1 MKVSFINFSA
11 FAFGTRAISSYLKSK
26 GHKTQMLF
34 FPNVSDRQIN
44 EKLLENIYE
53 IVKDSDVIGISIMCS
68 DYFESIKIT
77 KYLKKR
83 LNVPIIWGGPQPIAD
98 PEECIKH
105 CDGVCIGEGEEAFLE
120 LVGKIKGKK
129 DYSKVSNFWF
139 KNSKNHPMELVTDLD
154 KYPFP
159 DYDFENHFI
168 YDEKKRVFK
177 KIDKNDLIKHVF
189 LNNFVQYGNYKMYH
203 FVSTRGCPHNCTY
216 CGNSILR
223 RKYKGTYVRKRSN
236 VNVIAELK
244 WIKQKFPFINYIAFE
259 DDTFTIR
266 SDEEIIEFSR
276 MYKREI
282 DLPFHL
288 SSTALTLNETKLK
301 TLLDC
306 GLTSVRI
313 GIQSG
318 SERILKEVYKRN
330 IPNTAT
336 IRCAKLLHKYRK
348 RFKHLNIYDFIFD
361 NPFETTEDY
370 IETIKLISKLPKPY
384 VALYHSLSFYPGTEL
399 LDMAR
404 DAGYIHDEKG
414 QVYNKST
421 RAGEF
426 NYIRFFATSY
436 PIIPIRFPKWFLRYL
451 TREKRVKNWNRKKF
465 NQLFRPLTIFV
476 LFSSYSIQKLKGV
489 IRNGITIDEIKTISQ
504 RVKEHFF
511 TKSVARKL

>member
-53 IVKDSDVIGISIMCS
+53 IVKDSDVIGMSIMCS

-83 LNVPIIWGGPQPIAD
+83 MKAPIIWGGPQPIAD
-98 PEECIKH
+98 PVEAIKH

-120 LVGKIKGKK
+120 LVEKIEKK
-129 DYSKVSNFWF
+129 EDYSKIQNFWF
-139 KNSKNHPMELVTDLD
+139 KDIRNPPMELVTDLE

-159 DYDFENHFI
+159 DYDMKNHFI
-168 YDEKKRVFK
+168 YDEKKGIFK
-177 KIDKNDLIKHVF
+177 GIENDDMIKYIF
-189 LNNFVQYGNYKMYH
+189 LNNFAQYGDYKMYH

-223 RKYKGTYVRKRSN
+223 RKYKGKYVRKRSN
-236 VNVIAELK
+236 KNVIAELK
-244 WIKQKFPFINYIAFE
+244 WIKEKFPFINYMAFE

-276 MYKREI
+276 MYKRYI

-288 SSTALTLNETKLK
+288 SSTALTLNDIKLNA
-301 TLLDC
+301 LLNC

-318 SERILKEVYKRN
+318 SERVLKEVYKRN
-330 IPNTAT
+330 IPNNAT
-336 IRCAKLLHKYRK
+336 IICANLLHKYRK

-361 NPFETTEDY
+361 NPFETTEDH
-370 IETIKLISKLPKPY
+370 IETLKLISNLPKPY

-404 DAGYIHDEKG
+404 AAGYIHDEKG

-436 PIIPIRFPKWFLRYL
+436 PIIPIRFPKWFLRSL
-451 TREKRVKNWNRKKF
+451 TKEKRVKYWNQKKF
-465 NQLFRPLTIFV
+465 NRLFKPLTIFV
-476 LFSSYSIQKLKGV
+476 MFSSYGTQKIKCVLRKG
-489 IRNGITIDEIKTISQ
+489 ISIDEIKTISQ

-511 TKSVARKL
+511 TRSVARKL